1 MGDHDDAL
9 RTRLRPRAVEDVDA
23 IGIGE
28 RVLCHTT
35 EHSVASVLD
44 GEEEIV
50 ELVARF
56 VDEKVRPVVRDLE
69 HANTYPTDLIE
80 QMKAL
85 GVYGLAIPDPYGA
98 SGVSTACYALCTEEL
113 ARGWMSLAGAFGGH
127 SVVSKLLLR
136 FGTEEQRQRFL
147 PRIARGELA
156 FAIGMSEPDSGS
168 DLASVRTRA
177 EKVAGG
183 YKVNGTKI
191 WTSNA
196 HLSDYAIALFRTKV
210 VPDKKHE
217 GLSQFL
223 VDLKSEGIGIRPIID
238 LAGGHHFN
246 EVHFQNVFVP
256 DDMLVGKDGD
266 GWKQVTTELALER
279 SGPERYLSC
288 VRLFIELIREV
299 GAEPGER
306 AAVVIGRLTAHMAT
320 LRQMS
325 LSVAGM
331 LQAGQN
337 PNLEAAVVKDVGT
350 SFEQEI
356 PEVVHALLGIEPR
369 LGSGSEFERVFGY
382 LVEHAPS
389 FSLRG
394 GTREVL
400 RGIIAR
406 GLGLR

>member
-1 MGDHDDAL
+1 MA
-9 RTRLRPRAVEDVDA
+9 TFNFE
-23 IGIGE
+23 
-28 RVLCHTT
+28 LC
-35 EHSVASVLD
+35 ELPPEAQKVR
-44 GEEEIV
+44 EEIRDFLRR
-50 ELVARF
+50 ELGELSPAKRALSWGGF
-56 VDEKVRPVVRDLE
+56 DREFSRRLGAAGFIGMTWPKKYGGHERSALERYVVLE
-69 HANTYPTDLIE
+69 E
-80 QMKAL
+80 
-85 GVYGLAIPDPYGA
+85 
-98 SGVSTACYALCTEEL
+98 
-113 ARGWMSLAGAFGGH
+113 SLAAGAPTSAHWVADRQSGP
-127 SVVSKLLLR
+127 LLLR

-147 PRIARGELA
+147 PRITKGELA

-168 DLASVRTRA
+168 DLASIRTRA
-177 EKVAGG
+177 ERVEGG
-183 YKVNGTKI
+183 YRVNGTKI

-196 HLSDYAIALFRTKV
+196 HISEYAIALFRTKV

-223 VDLKSEGIGIRPIID
+223 VDLKSEGIEIRPIFD

-246 EVHFQNVFVP
+246 EVHFQNCFVP
-256 DDMLVGKDGD
+256 DDMLVGKEGD
-266 GWKQVTTELALER
+266 GWKQVTTELSLER
-279 SGPERYLSC
+279 SGPERYLSSI
-288 VRLFIELIREV
+288 RLVIELIREV
-299 GAEPGER
+299 GREPGER
-306 AAVVIGRLTAHMAT
+306 AAVVIGRLTAHLAT

-350 SFEQEI
+350 CFEQEI
-356 PEVVHALLGIEPR
+356 PEIVHALMGVEPR
-369 LGSGSEFERVFGY
+369 LASGSQFERTFGY

>member
-1 MGDHDDAL
+1 
-9 RTRLRPRAVEDVDA
+9 
-23 IGIGE
+23 
-28 RVLCHTT
+28 
-35 EHSVASVLD
+35 VAD
-44 GEEEIV
+44 
-50 ELVARF
+50 R
-56 VDEKVRPVVRDLE
+56 
-69 HANTYPTDLIE
+69 
-80 QMKAL
+80 Q
-85 GVYGLAIPDPYGA
+85 
-98 SGVSTACYALCTEEL
+98 SGP
-113 ARGWMSLAGAFGGH
+113 
-127 SVVSKLLLR
+127 LLLR
-136 FGTEEQRQRFL
+136 FGTEAQRERFL
-147 PRIARGELA
+147 PRIAKGELA

-168 DLASVRTRA
+168 DLASIRTRA
-177 EKVAGG
+177 EHVEGG
-183 YKVNGTKI
+183 YRVNGTKI

-196 HLSDYAIALFRTKV
+196 HISDYAISLFRTKV

-223 VDLKSEGIGIRPIID
+223 VDLKSPGIRIRPIID

-246 EVHFQNVFVP
+246 EVHFENAFVP
-256 DDMLVGKDGD
+256 DDMLVGKEGE
-266 GWKQVTTELALER
+266 GWRQVSTELAFER
-279 SGPERYLSC
+279 SGPERYLSSI
-288 VRLFIELIREV
+288 RLIMELIREA
-299 GAEPGER
+299 GREPGER
-306 AAVVIGRLTAHMAT
+306 AAVVIGRLTAHLIT

-356 PEVVHALLGIEPR
+356 PETVHALLGVEPR
-369 LGSGSEFERVFGY
+369 LGSGSQFERTLGY
-382 LVEHAPS
+382 LVQHAPS